1 MIFYLFDFFVNNLNI
16 FICATIL
23 FKVGKYTKKDF
34 LFLLFIDI
42 FINYIPIV
50 FISVFFLD
58 LLSKWL
64 KKVFVNSFILDQ
76 LLFLLNY
83 IFFFLIIFILKNKSF
98 IVGNLFEVYLSNFFI
113 NYILF
118 LLFDKTLLKRYRKE
132 RVKKIFNY

>member
-34 LFLLFIDI
+34 LFLLFIDV

-50 FISVFFLD
+50 FISIFLLD

-64 KKVFVNSFILDQ
+64 RKLFVNSFILDQ

-83 IFFFLIIFILKNKSF
+83 IFFFLVIYIFKNKSF
-98 IVGNLFEVYLSNFFI
+98 ILSDLFDFYLNNFLI

-118 LLFDKTLLKRYRKE
+118 LLFDKNLLKR
-132 RVKKIFNY
+132 